1 MLKEMV
7 WWPRSG
13 NVAVEVEVVVVVQ
26 QRHIWQEVV
35 YVVVVV
41 GTPELWEGGGGGIA
55 PKIEVEAEVG

>member
-1 MLKEMV
+1 MLKEVV

-13 NVAVEVEVVVVVQ
+13 NVAVEVEVEVVVQ

-41 GTPELWEGGGGGIA
+41 GTPELWEGGGGIA